1 MRFSRSNR
9 HVASRARSQRSP
21 PPTTASS
28 LLALCNMKTLYLRNV
43 PESVMDRLKRLAEVE
58 GTSVNAVAVRE
69 LTLLSRRIDNPN
81 LLAALSIG
89 RASRRQSG
97 ALR

>member
-1 MRFSRSNR
+1 
-9 HVASRARSQRSP
+9 
-21 PPTTASS
+21 
-28 LLALCNMKTLYLRNV
+28 MKTLYLRNV

-81 LLAALSIG
+81 LLAALPDHQVDPSTIVEDLDSERG
-89 RASRRQSG
+89 I
-97 ALR
+97 